1 MSPLK
6 QCGDFNFH
14 ALIHMDRAEN
24 FCVVRVCCHLVFNH
38 ISSLVQGP
46 SKDSYYFLYRYT
58 VKLQGFCHC
67 PDVEACLGLFSQ
79 VKTEASV
86 MFSTG

>member
-14 ALIHMDRAEN
+14 ALIHMDRAGN